1 MYKLIATDLDGTL
14 VTDDKNLTDKT
25 VENVKK
31 ALKKNV
37 KIMITSARA
46 FYRLERYIDELDLRK
61 ENQYTICF
69 NGAIIV
75 ENITGKVL
83 YSKNLDK
90 EEVSELIGL
99 GKQLNVPIM
108 LYSKNANLVEEMPE
122 VIQKNKNSKGMNIK
136 IENFNKIDFDEEENY
151 IYKIVFMDKPERII
165 EIRKNLSKEI
175 IDKYEVTS
183 SVPQYIEFV
192 KNGIKKSKAIKFI
205 MDKCKIK
212 QKEIMAIGDG
222 ENDVEMLRFAGL
234 GVAMENAN
242 NYVKENADYI
252 TTSNNNDGV
261 GKVIEKFIFQKNIYS
276 NL

>member
-14 VTDDKNLTDKT
+14 VTDDKKLTDSTIK
-25 VENVKK
+25 NVKR

-37 KIMITSARA
+37 KIIISSARA

-69 NGAIIV
+69 NGAMIV
-75 ENITGKVL
+75 ENITGEVL

-90 EEVSELIGL
+90 QEVNELISL

-108 LYSKNANLVEEMPE
+108 LYSKSAHRAEAIPE
-122 VIQKNKNSKGMNIK
+122 VIQKNENSKGMNLK
-136 IENFNKIDFDEEENY
+136 IENFNEIDFDKEENY
-151 IYKIVFMDKPERII
+151 IYKIVFMDKPEKII
-165 EIRKNLSKEI
+165 EIRKKLLKEI

-183 SVPQYIEFV
+183 SVPEYIEFV
-192 KNGIKKSKAIKFI
+192 KKGIKKSEAIKFI

-212 QKEIMAIGDG
+212 QEEVIAIGDG

-234 GVAMENAN
+234 GIAMDNAN
-242 NYVKENADYI
+242 HYVKENADYI
-252 TTSNNNDGV
+252 TTSNNDDGV
-261 GKVIEKFIFQKNIYS
+261 GNVIEKFILNE
-276 NL
+276 

>member
-14 VTDDKNLTDKT
+14 VTDDKNLTDRT

-151 IYKIVFMDKPERII
+151 IYKIVFMDKPEKII

-183 SVPQYIEFV
+183 SVPEYIEFV
-192 KNGIKKSKAIKFI
+192 KKGIKKSKAIKFI

-261 GKVIEKFIFQKNIYS
+261 GKVIEKFIFQKKYIQ
-276 NL
+276 

>member
-1 MYKLIATDLDGTL
+1 
-14 VTDDKNLTDKT
+14 
-25 VENVKK
+25 
-31 ALKKNV
+31 
-37 KIMITSARA
+37 MITSARA

-151 IYKIVFMDKPERII
+151 IYKIVFMDKPEKII

-183 SVPQYIEFV
+183 SVPEYIEFV
-192 KNGIKKSKAIKFI
+192 KKGIKKSKAIKFI

-212 QKEIMAIGDG
+212 QEEVMAIGDG

-261 GKVIEKFIFQKNIYS
+261 GKVIEKFIFQKTWTAKRKNGIFEKHLTYTKIDAIIIIA
-276 NL
+276 

>member
-14 VTDDKNLTDKT
+14 VTDDKNLTDRT

-108 LYSKNANLVEEMPE
+108 LYSKNANWVEEMPE

-136 IENFNKIDFDEEENY
+136 IENFDKIDFNEEENY
-151 IYKIVFMDKPERII
+151 IYKIVFMDKPEKII

-183 SVPQYIEFV
+183 SVPEYIEFV
-192 KNGIKKSKAIKFI
+192 KKGIKKSKAIKFI

>member
-14 VTDDKNLTDKT
+14 VTDDKNLTDRT

-108 LYSKNANLVEEMPE
+108 LYSKNANWVEEMPE

-136 IENFNKIDFDEEENY
+136 IENFDKIDFNEEENY
-151 IYKIVFMDKPERII
+151 IYKIVFMDKPEKII

-183 SVPQYIEFV
+183 SVPEYIEFV
-192 KNGIKKSKAIKFI
+192 KKGIKKSKAIKFI

-252 TTSNNNDGV
+252 TTSNNDDGV

>member
-14 VTDDKNLTDKT
+14 VTDDKNLTDRT

-136 IENFNKIDFDEEENY
+136 IENFDKIDFNEEENY
-151 IYKIVFMDKPERII
+151 IYKIVFMDKPEKII

-183 SVPQYIEFV
+183 SVPEYIEFV
-192 KNGIKKSKAIKFI
+192 K
-205 MDKCKIK
+205 
-212 QKEIMAIGDG
+212 KE
-222 ENDVEMLRFAGL
+222 
-234 GVAMENAN
+234 
-242 NYVKENADYI
+242 
-252 TTSNNNDGV
+252 
-261 GKVIEKFIFQKNIYS
+261 
-276 NL
+276 